1 MSIVLAIVSPK
12 GGVGKTTLA
21 LNLAYALAEQG
32 RSTVLVDIDPQ
43 GAVGASVTGQ
53 VNAPGFYEVA
63 GGELS
68 LGRALEREAVAP
80 LHLLASGRPE
90 ARHVDDWADALAWGR
105 LPRELFRSLSL
116 RYEMIVVDTPSGLTG
131 PTRGVLAHAT
141 HLLVPVQAEPLALRT
156 APQLVE
162 RLAALGEEGRK
173 EAGAELLGLV
183 PTLVRSHNRISLA
196 AVQELYRLFPKGRVL
211 ESFVPWDPAFL
222 EASAEGVPVAKLSG
236 PRPAVAAVFEEMAEE
251 IAERLEG
258 PMDDEK
264 GEAS

>member
-1 MSIVLAIVSPK
+1 MSAVVAIVSPK

-32 RSTVLVDIDPQ
+32 SSTVLVDVDPQ

-53 VNAPGFYEVA
+53 VDAPGFYEVT

-68 LGRALEREAVAP
+68 LTRALERDAVAP
-80 LHLLASGRPE
+80 LHLLPSGRPE
-90 ARHVDDWADALAWGR
+90 ARFLDDWADALAWGV

-116 RYEMIVVDTPSGLTG
+116 RYDVIVVDTPSGLTG
-131 PTRGVLAHAT
+131 PTRGAMAHAT

-162 RLAALGEEGRK
+162 HLADLAETSDGE
-173 EAGAELLGLV
+173 GARVLGLV
-183 PTLVRSHNRISLA
+183 PTLVRSHNRVSLA

-222 EASAEGVPVAKLSG
+222 EASAEGVPVGKLSG
-236 PRPAVAAVFEEMAEE
+236 PRPAVATVFDDMARE
-251 IAERLEG
+251 IVARLIGTPEQ
-258 PMDDEK
+258 EK
-264 GEAS
+264 GGAS